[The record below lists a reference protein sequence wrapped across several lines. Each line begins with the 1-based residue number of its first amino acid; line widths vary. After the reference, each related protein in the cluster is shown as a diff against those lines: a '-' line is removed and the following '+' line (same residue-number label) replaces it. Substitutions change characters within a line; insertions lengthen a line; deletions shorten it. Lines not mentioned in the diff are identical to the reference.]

1 MNDIEIIPGRM
12 VSLSILLKDQHGEIL
27 ADNRLSAPQVYRHGA
42 GMILPQLERYL
53 SGMRVNEE
61 AEFCIPSVRAFGIH
75 EPGLVLSIA
84 REDLDSPESI
94 SPGDKITIFDGTEGS
109 VISVSENGILLDANH
124 PLAGKDLYY
133 HVRVIDIREA
143 VDEDEPPIPF
153 EGGYGYCEI
162 GCGC

>member
-1 MNDIEIIPGRM
+1 MNDNLIIPGRM

-27 ADNRLSAPQVYRHGA
+27 ADNRLGSPQVYRHGA
-42 GMILPQLERYL
+42 GMILPQLEKYL
-53 SGMRVNEE
+53 AGMRVDDE
-61 AEFCIPSVRAFGIH
+61 AEFCIPCERAFGLH
-75 EPGLVLSIA
+75 EPGLVLFIA
-84 REDLDSPESI
+84 KEDLESPDSI
-94 SPGDKITIFDGTEGS
+94 NPGDNITIFDGTEGR
-109 VISVSENGILLDANH
+109 VISISEKGILLDANH

-143 VDEDEPPIPF
+143 VDEDDPPIPF